1 LRVLTIIPA
10 RSGSKGVKKKNIK
23 LLNGV
28 PLLNWTIQ
36 SALGAS
42 HKLDEIIVST
52 DSDEIAQIA
61 KNSAVEVP
69 FIRPKNLATDT
80 AKSID
85 VIMHALEF
93 MESKLNLKYD
103 WVLTLQPTTPFRS
116 HIDIEQALN
125 LAKNSD
131 CDSVISVVRVYSH
144 HPILMKRIENG
155 KLIPFT
161 TEEKEGTRRQDYSPP
176 AFMRNGAIYLTKR
189 EIVVNEKSLW
199 GKDIQPLEMP
209 DDRSINIDSHIDYL
223 IAESML
229 REKSID

>member
-1 LRVLTIIPA
+1 MKVLTIIPA

-23 LLNGV
+23 LLDGT

-36 SALGAS
+36 SALEAS
-42 HKLDEIIVST
+42 QKLDEIIVST
-52 DSDEIAQIA
+52 DSDEIAKIA
-61 KNSAVEVP
+61 KNSGVEVP
-69 FIRPKNLATDT
+69 FIRPENLATDT

-85 VIMHALEF
+85 VIQHALEF
-93 MESKLNLKYD
+93 MESKLNLEYD

-116 HIDIEQALN
+116 HIDIEHALD

-161 TEEKEGTRRQDYSPP
+161 AEEKEGTRRQDYTPP

-189 EIVVNEKSLW
+189 DIVVNEKSLW
-199 GKDIQPLEMP
+199 GKDIHPLEMP
-209 DDRSINIDSHIDYL
+209 DDRSINIDSQIDYL